1 MSMRD
6 LVPWRRRQGLTR
18 PTSESPFLS
27 IQQEMNRLFDDFFSD
42 SLPVP
47 FQSDEMKQV
56 AVSPKINV
64 EETESEIHVT
74 AELPGMDEKDVD
86 VSLHD
91 GNLVI
96 NGDHRANEIHIQ
108 WSQSPFD
115 FDRDIAIFALNENT
129 LINGG
134 SETVLIDGSAVT
146 GDLKIQLKGGNDK
159 VTMFNMNRY
168 ITDHLLE
175 KLD

>member
-42 SLPVP
+42 SLPAV
-47 FQSDEMKQV
+47 FQSEEMGQV
-56 AVSPKINV
+56 AVSPKVNV

-86 VSLHD
+86 VSLHN
-91 GNLVI
+91 GSLVI
-96 NGDHRANEIHIQ
+96 RGEKKFESKSD
-108 WSQSPFD
+108 D
-115 FDRDIAIFALNENT
+115 NT
-129 LINGG
+129 TKIYSSRLCGNTPGPPPLVVSFYTNRI
-134 SETVLIDGSAVT
+134 ERTAQDGP
-146 GDLKIQLKGGNDK
+146 
-159 VTMFNMNRY
+159 
-168 ITDHLLE
+168 
-175 KLD
+175 